1 MQEIVKECKI
11 YKRLFFNYKF
21 MIKKLFIAALL
32 LGHFVVSFAQQE
44 YKRIISLV
52 PSLTQSLYYLD
63 AQDKLVG
70 CTSYCVFAKEDK
82 KEIVASAVKANLEKV
97 VSLKP
102 DLVLVSGFTDLQD
115 IETLRKFGIKVELFP
130 SPKSFKEICNQFIH
144 LGKLVGKEDTA
155 RKIVAESEQKIKNI
169 SARVKWKKKP
179 RMFFQIGAN
188 PLFTVLPNTFMDDY
202 MTFLGAEN
210 ISKTLNKG
218 TVGREF
224 VIAKNPDYIFI
235 VTMGIVGNEEKEIW
249 NRYSSLAATRKKQI
263 YIIESDI
270 ACQPTPITFVQT
282 MEELEKLI
290 KN

>member
-1 MQEIVKECKI
+1 MPEIVKAVNI
-11 YKRLFFNYKF
+11 RRLFLNYKL
-21 MIKKLFIAALL
+21 MMRKLFIAALL
-32 LGHFVVSFAQQE
+32 LGHFAVSFAQKE

-63 AQDKLVG
+63 AQEKLVG

-102 DLVLVSGFTDLQD
+102 DLVLASGFTDLQD
-115 IETLRKFGIKVELFP
+115 IETLRRFGIKVELFQ

-169 SARVKWKKKP
+169 SVRMKWKKKP

-202 MTFLGAEN
+202 MNFLDAEN

-218 TVGREF
+218 TVSREF

-249 NRYSSLAATRKKQI
+249 SKYSSLTATRKKQI
-263 YIIESDI
+263 HIIESDI

-282 MEELEKLI
+282 MEVLEKLI
-290 KN
+290 IK